1 MTSAVGGSPLP
12 ESLSGTCRR
21 LRYHEHNTH
30 KVTRDAYRQ
39 MLAGRAGG
47 PHQGFPCS
55 LLPGFL
61 THQHTHQHTHTRRH
75 THNPHTRVRRSR
87 TSHIQCRLQ
96 NLWLSCTSQRGKQCT
111 RHQLPCIQA
120 HTDTLWLQDL
130 KSSAGRMGCTP
141 ASLFGQHSCQRRSW
155 RMWSL

>member
-1 MTSAVGGSPLP
+1 MIDTDVSFLPNYNNITITICLFMVTWASARP
-12 ESLSGTCRR
+12 
-21 LRYHEHNTH
+21 
-30 KVTRDAYRQ
+30 RDVYMQ
-39 MLAGRAGG
+39 MLAGHAGG

-87 TSHIQCRLQ
+87 TSHIQCRRR
-96 NLWLSCTSQRGKQCT
+96 NLWLFCTSQRGKQCT

-120 HTDTLWLQDL
+120 RTDTLWLQDL